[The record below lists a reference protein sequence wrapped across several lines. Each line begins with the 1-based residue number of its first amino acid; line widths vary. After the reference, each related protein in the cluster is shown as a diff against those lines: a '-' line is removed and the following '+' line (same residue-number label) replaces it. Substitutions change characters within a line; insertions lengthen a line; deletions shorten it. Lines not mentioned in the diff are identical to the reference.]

1 MDPSTTVEATNA
13 PTTTVAKSVSKETS
27 TLPVGDFEVNAEH
40 LIEQE
45 FNQQAYQ
52 EAKSLIEL
60 SRLHLVILSQYMVPI
75 FIFISSLLIGLIFY
89 LNKKNLKHVSKSTST
104 KLVESFKT
112 VRSKPIF
119 QRPSD
124 QDKLIRVEEDM
135 MV

>member
-1 MDPSTTVEATNA
+1 MVATNA
-13 PTTTVAKSVSKETS
+13 PTTTTAQSVP
-27 TLPVGDFEVNAEH
+27 TLPTDDHVVKAEQ
-40 LIEQE
+40 LIEQD

-89 LNKKNLKHVSKSTST
+89 LNKKSLKHVSKSTST
-104 KLVESFKT
+104 NLVESFKT

-119 QRPSD
+119 RRLSD
-124 QDKLIRVEEDM
+124 QDTLIRVEEDL